1 MDLVVA
7 TRSPGKLAEIRA
19 ILSVVPGLRV
29 MDLTGAG
36 VAYDPAEEHLE
47 PHDTFE
53 ENALSKARF
62 FHDRCGL
69 ATVADDSGLEVA
81 ALGGEPGVRSKRFA
95 PDDAIRDGDVDEANN
110 RHLLRALEGV
120 PPDMRGAH
128 FVCVAA
134 LIEPGS
140 APQVF
145 RGEAPGVI
153 LEAER
158 GAGGFGYDPVFF
170 DPELGRTFAEL
181 SPEEKNGRSH
191 RGRAFRALAE
201 RLGRRP

>member
-7 TRSPGKLAEIRA
+7 TRNPGKLAEVRA
-19 ILSVVPGLRV
+19 ILAVVPGLRV
-29 MDLTGAG
+29 MDLAGAG
-36 VAYDPAEEHLE
+36 IAYHPAEEAIE
-47 PHDTFE
+47 PHESFE

-62 FHDRCGL
+62 FHGL
-69 ATVADDSGLEVA
+69 TGLSTVADDSGLDVD

-95 PDDAIRDGDVDEANN
+95 PDAEVRGGNVDEANN

-120 PPDMRGAH
+120 PPSQRGAR

-134 LIEPGS
+134 LVEAGRNPE
-140 APQVF
+140 VF

-153 LEAER
+153 LDGPR
-158 GAGGFGYDPVFF
+158 GRRGFGYDPLFL
-170 DPELGRTFAEL
+170 DRELGRTFAEL
-181 SPEEKNGRSH
+181 NADEKNGRSH

-201 RLGRRP
+201 SLIKRS